1 MQASYYVSRK
11 MVLVFRKMTV
21 DKFKTIQLLFVS
33 NKDYAYI
40 KLLLYILKKME
51 KKKKERKKNSRE
63 IKRWGW
69 TSTAKI
75 NAARIQRVGSLTIF
89 TGIGLSKWSGAG
101 SAPVDWTERLDQ
113 TTSRDSIPIVSP
125 CLPRTVASTNSLH
138 PRQIRQMHRNR
149 EEESFEEIEQTL
161 SRTSL
166 SSFGRL

>member
-63 IKRWGW
+63 IKR
-69 TSTAKI
+69 
-75 NAARIQRVGSLTIF
+75 
-89 TGIGLSKWSGAG
+89 
-101 SAPVDWTERLDQ
+101 
-113 TTSRDSIPIVSP
+113 
-125 CLPRTVASTNSLH
+125 
-138 PRQIRQMHRNR
+138 
-149 EEESFEEIEQTL
+149 
-161 SRTSL
+161 
-166 SSFGRL
+166 